1 MHILYE
7 GLSYLYYACSFK
19 FLFLFYLFFF
29 ANLTL
34 CVKIIL
40 QLYTFAVK
48 KIHSKFSNK
57 NLIQKIIDL
66 ISHRFIFHQKRTP
79 NEITKKESIYPKG
92 AADTKIGMG
101 YDQKTN

>member
-1 MHILYE
+1 MHMLYE

-19 FLFLFYLFFF
+19 FLFLFFL

-40 QLYTFAVK
+40 QLYTFAVRD
-48 KIHSKFSNK
+48 IHSKLSNK
-57 NLIQKIIDL
+57 NLIQNIYVL
-66 ISHRFIFHQKRTP
+66 FSHRFIFHQKRTP
-79 NEITKKESIYPKG
+79 KEITKKESIYPKG